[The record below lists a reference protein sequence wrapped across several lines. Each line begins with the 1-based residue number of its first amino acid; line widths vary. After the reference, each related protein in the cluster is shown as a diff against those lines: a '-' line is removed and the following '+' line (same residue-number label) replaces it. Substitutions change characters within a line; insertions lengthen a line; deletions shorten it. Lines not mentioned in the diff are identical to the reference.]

1 MKENQKPEKIVTGKK
16 LDLLDSDEINE
27 RESLILLEKNIQ
39 KKLYF

>member
-39 KKLYF
+39 KKLHF